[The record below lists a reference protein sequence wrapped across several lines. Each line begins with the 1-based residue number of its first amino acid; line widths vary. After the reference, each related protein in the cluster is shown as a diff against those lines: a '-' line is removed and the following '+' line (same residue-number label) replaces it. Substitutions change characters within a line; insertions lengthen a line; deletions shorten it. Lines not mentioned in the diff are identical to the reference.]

1 MADSITVTAPAK
13 INIGLRVLPKRSDG
27 YHSIES
33 IFTTVPLY
41 DTLTVSLDA
50 PAETCIV
57 ECEEMNLPQENTFTT
72 AYKAF
77 CVLTGMKYGVRV
89 HVTKRIPSGGG
100 LGGGSSDA
108 SSFIQ
113 SIDRLF
119 NTRLASDDLHKIAG
133 LVGSDVF
140 FFTHALIEG
149 NEQPFAAVVE
159 GRGELITPIETRNDY
174 SVVLIFPKVSVSTKD
189 AYSWVD
195 SYTGKRSSPIDLKK
209 EFMKPIKDWQFS
221 NDFTTPVSERFNEIE
236 SAIAALK
243 YCGADFADMSGSG
256 STVFGIFAKKKGE
269 EVSSLARTSCETL
282 AKNWRVVLA

>member
-13 INIGLRVLPKRSDG
+13 INIGLRVLPKRLDG

-50 PAETCIV
+50 PKETCIV
-57 ECEEMNLPQENTFTT
+57 ECEGMNLPRENTFTT

-77 CVLTGMKYGVRV
+77 CVLTGMKCGVRV
-89 HVTKRIPSGGG
+89 HITKRIPSGGG

-113 SIDRLF
+113 SIDRLL

-140 FFTHALIEG
+140 FFTQALIEG
-149 NEQPFAAVVE
+149 HNRPFAALVE
-159 GRGELITPIETRNDY
+159 GRGELVTPVEPRNDY
-174 SVVLIFPKVSVSTKD
+174 SIVLVFPKVSVSTKN

-195 SYTGKRSSPIDLKK
+195 SYNGKKASSLDMKK
-209 EFMKPIKDWQFS
+209 EFYKPIKEWQFS
-221 NDFTTPVSERFNEIE
+221 NDFTTPVSERFKEIV

-243 YCGADFADMSGSG
+243 DCGADFADMSGSG
-256 STVFGIFAKKKGE
+256 STVFGIFAKKEGE
-269 EVSSLARTSCETL
+269 EVSSLARSSFEVL
-282 AKNWRVVLA
+282 SKNWRIALA

>member
-1 MADSITVTAPAK
+1 MAYSITVTAPAK
-13 INIGLRVLPKRSDG
+13 INIGLRVLPKRLDG
-27 YHSIES
+27 YHDIES
-33 IFTTVPLY
+33 IFTTVSLC

-50 PAETCIV
+50 PKETCIV
-57 ECEEMNLPQENTFTT
+57 ECEGMVLPLENTFTK

-77 CVLTGMKYGVRV
+77 CVLTGTKYGVRV
-89 HVTKRIPSGGG
+89 NVTKRIPSGGG

-140 FFTHALIEG
+140 FFTHALIKG
-149 NEQPFAAVVE
+149 NERPFTAVVK
-159 GRGELITPIETRNDY
+159 GRGEFITPIESRNDY
-174 SVVLIFPKVSVSTKD
+174 SVILIFPNVSVSTKD

-195 SYTGKRSSPIDLKK
+195 SYKGKRFPPINMEK
-209 EFMKPIKDWQFS
+209 EFLKPIKEWQFS
-221 NDFTTPVSERFNEIE
+221 NDFTTPVSERFKEIV

-243 YCGADFADMSGSG
+243 NCGADFADMSGSG
-256 STVFGIFAKKKGE
+256 STVFGIFAKKEGE
-269 EVSSLARTSCETL
+269 EVSSLARSSFEVL
-282 AKNWRVVLA
+282 KKNWRIALA